1 MGDIVSSVELGMKI
15 KLLRQQAGLSQ
26 EKLAEKVGVD
36 PKQISRIEGG
46 KSAPSLDT
54 LESLARSLQVEMKD
68 LLDFQ
73 HLLAEESI
81 ENQVLKLLLLMDDQT
96 KRVAIRIL
104 HTLVT

>member
-1 MGDIVSSVELGMKI
+1 MQTAKELLGMRVREVR
-15 KLLRQQAGLSQ
+15 KLRSLSQ

-73 HLLAEESI
+73 HLIAEEQM
-81 ENQVLKLLLLMDDQT
+81 EDQALKLLLLMDDQT

-104 HTLVT
+104 NTLVS